1 MNNKLAF
8 FTLIGIIWISGF
20 SQGFLVAQTS
30 RVTEEEV
37 NIEKVFIEASREKIL
52 GNYGNAATLYQEVL
66 KRDNSNDAA
75 AYELARMY
83 DVLDKD
89 DKALSSIKMAIKIDQ
104 ENPWYRMFLA
114 DVYDKAK
121 QPLKAAKAYEE
132 LSGMEPKNSFYLSKW
147 AYYLVR
153 ANQSEQAL
161 AVYNKAEAITGIN
174 EELARKKHTVYLALN
189 DQENAAAVFKQ
200 LIELFPY
207 EVKYHRYLADYYKHA
222 GEKTL
227 AAEVYKKILEL
238 DPNDSEAQL
247 ALAGSDKG
255 NMDDIA
261 YLESLKVIF
270 ENPEVA
276 IDAKTKEL
284 LPLINKVVET
294 EDKTLGRAVL
304 ELSEILEA
312 VHPDEAK
319 GYSAS
324 GDVLFHIDE
333 KKSALEKYNKSI
345 TLDGTVY
352 PVWEQVMSIY
362 NEQGNYQD
370 LASISQKAFDFF
382 PNQAR
387 VYYYNGIA
395 EYQLRKN
402 KRAINSWKQALM
414 MSRKDEALQQDI
426 NYRLGVVYLEEKN
439 FEKSDKA
446 FDKALAIN
454 PDNVKLLNN
463 YSYHLAERGAKLE
476 QAQKLAKR
484 CNELRP
490 DNANYQETYGWVL
503 YKSKKYKEAKKW
515 IGKALENGGANAPD
529 TLEHYGDVLFQ
540 LGETDEAVNYWRKAQ
555 EKGSKSKELEKK
567 ISSRGIQ

>member
-8 FTLIGIIWISGF
+8 FALVAVVWISGF
-20 SQGFLVAQTS
+20 SQGFLVAQSS

-52 GNYGNAATLYQEVL
+52 GNYGNAAMLYREVL
-66 KRDNSNDAA
+66 KRDNTNAAA

-89 DKALSSIKMAIKIDQ
+89 DKALSSIKMAIKIDK

-114 DVYDKAK
+114 DVYDKAD

-132 LSGMEPKNSFYLSKW
+132 LSGMEPNNSFYLSKW

-153 ANQSEQAL
+153 SNKPEEAL

-189 DQENAAAVFKQ
+189 DQENAAGVYKQ
-200 LIELFPY
+200 LIAVFPY

-227 AAEVYKKILEL
+227 AVEVYQKILEL

-255 NMDDIA
+255 SMDDIA
-261 YLESLKVIF
+261 YLQTLKAIF
-270 ENPEVA
+270 NNPEVK
-276 IDAKTKEL
+276 IDSKTKEL
-284 LPLINKVVET
+284 SPFINKVVET

-304 ELSEILEA
+304 KLSETLEA
-312 VHPDEAK
+312 IHPDEAG

-333 KKSALEKYNKSI
+333 KVAALEKYNKSI

-352 PVWEQVMSIY
+352 PVWEQVMFIY
-362 NEQGNYQD
+362 TEQEDYTS
-370 LASISQKAFDFF
+370 LASVSQKAFDFF

-395 EYQLRKN
+395 EYQLKKN

-414 MSRKDEALQQDI
+414 MSRKDEALQQDLH
-426 NYRLGVVYLEEKN
+426 YRLGVTYQEEKE
-439 FEKSDKA
+439 FEKSDKS
-446 FDKALAIN
+446 FDKALAMN

-463 YSYHLAERGAKLE
+463 YSYHLAERGTKLE
-476 QAQKLAKR
+476 QAKDLAKR
-484 CNELRP
+484 CNDLRP

-503 YKSKKYKEAKKW
+503 YKSKDYKGAKKW
-515 IGKALENGGANAPD
+515 IGKALENGGANFPN

-555 EKGSKSKELEKK
+555 EKGSRSKDLDKK